1 MGRRGP
7 KTTCGPGY
15 TPTRQGLT
23 SPLWPDCE
31 RCWHSSFWRSPT
43 EGESKPIFSGWHP
56 CHRTLTPWSCL
67 VHFGPQ
73 FLTPLSCQGEAQGED
88 VTLLHDAVKAT
99 FAAGVSTTFGVI
111 LTPIQT
117 YNAAKVACVAMDVGL
132 KLSVS
137 PRFWWTF
144 GSTAGRVLLASPG
157 ILWDVIG
164 WGGHLG
170 HRHGAVVDQAA
181 LSRLLGRR
189 HS

>member
-1 MGRRGP
+1 MWARLYTNTARLDIPTMARLRALLALIILAFTKRGGKQTYLLGVASLSP
-7 KTTCGPGY
+7 DFDTLAMPGAFR
-15 TPTRQGLT
+15 PSIL
-23 SPLWPDCE
+23 DA
-31 RCWHSSFWRSPT
+31 SFVP
-43 EGESKPIFSGWHP
+43 
-56 CHRTLTPWSCL
+56 
-67 VHFGPQ
+67 
-73 FLTPLSCQGEAQGED
+73 AQGED

-181 LSRLLGRR
+181 PSRSLGRR